1 MWSLLLKPL
10 ECIGNIR
17 FPFLRRR
24 MRLVVGRPDLPDAL
38 GTAEWKQF
46 LNARALS
53 QVWAPHPESPWT
65 PFHCLT
71 LFIAVDYL
79 KPEDVGPCERDPW
92 PVGAFTMPEWVNS
105 NTLLFVD
112 LPGPKSVAL
121 GAALAMAGC
130 NLVCTFNNWPH
141 PGSTTSPDATLAALL
156 RYASLLR
163 EKRTAFPTPGPVAWL
178 CDADRLG
185 TGKGRPGQFDN
196 RYYIEDGVIPGPN
209 YLKDRGIS
217 KIVYVTHPSGGLKAD
232 ITAHLKA
239 YEKAGFSVGRAVAS
253 DEGVVHS
260 PKLVDIPDASFN
272 KVDFFKSS
280 AGGFGAPVPHPS
292 SSG

>member
-17 FPFLRRR
+17 FPFTRQRT
-24 MRLVVGRPDLPDAL
+24 RLVVGPPDVPDAL

-141 PGSTTSPDATLAALL
+141 PGSVASPEATLAALL

-163 EKRTAFPTPGPVAWL
+163 EKRTAFPTPAPVAWL

-185 TGKGRPGQFDN
+185 MEKGKPGQFDN

-209 YLKDRGIS
+209 YLRDRNIS
-217 KIVYVTHPSGGLKAD
+217 RIIYVAGPSGSTRAD
-232 ITAHLKA
+232 LRAHLRA
-239 YEKAGFSVGRAVAS
+239 FQKAGFQVGLVTAS
-253 DEGVVHS
+253 DDG
-260 PKLVDIPDASFN
+260 KLHGPTVPDLPDAAFD
-272 KVDFFKSS
+272 KVGFFKSS